1 MWGRSLNFSFN
12 AEKLS
17 ERPHNS
23 QISPS
28 RPLKQRYMKAN
39 SIVIVNL
46 LAPKERFFG
55 RLLEL
60 TTAGVT
66 VRGIDLNAFE
76 DWMTNVQE
84 HEESGVRPTTIF
96 FPLHRVEKILLDENI
111 GVIPSLSDT
120 FFTKVG
126 VTVSVELE

>member
-1 MWGRSLNFSFN
+1 MN
-12 AEKLS
+12 
-17 ERPHNS
+17 
-23 QISPS
+23 
-28 RPLKQRYMKAN
+28 MKTN

-55 RLLEL
+55 RLVEL
-60 TTAGVT
+60 GTAGVT

-76 DWMTNVQE
+76 DWVANVQE
-84 HEESGVRPTTIF
+84 RDESGVRPTTIF

-126 VTVSVELE
+126 VTVSDQLE

>member
-1 MWGRSLNFSFN
+1 MN
-12 AEKLS
+12 
-17 ERPHNS
+17 P
-23 QISPS
+23 
-28 RPLKQRYMKAN
+28 N
-39 SIVIVNL
+39 SIVILNL
-46 LAPKERFFG
+46 LAPKESFFG

-76 DWMTNVQE
+76 DWISNVQE
-84 HEESGVRPTTIF
+84 NDESGVRPTTVF
-96 FPLHRVEKILLDENI
+96 FPLHRVEKILLDESI

-126 VTVSVELE
+126 KSVSRQLE

>member
-1 MWGRSLNFSFN
+1 
-12 AEKLS
+12 
-17 ERPHNS
+17 
-23 QISPS
+23 
-28 RPLKQRYMKAN
+28 MKPN

-46 LAPKERFFG
+46 LSPKERFFG
-55 RLLEL
+55 RLLDL
-60 TTAGVT
+60 SACGVT

-76 DWMTNVQE
+76 DWMANVQE
-84 HEESGVRPTTIF
+84 RDETGLRPTTIF

-126 VTVSVELE
+126 LAVSDQLE